1 MKSPKISCELLNE
14 IILDNITDGVFT
26 IDPNFTITSFNK
38 AGCRITGYHLNEVLG
53 KKCYDIFKSNICEKD
68 CAVRKALQTGRNTI
82 NRTVYIINK
91 FGYRIPVSISTAPLK
106 DRSGNIIGGVE
117 TFRDLSA
124 EDELRKVI
132 TKNYSYHDI
141 ISKNAQ
147 MWRLFEILP
156 QIAESNSTV
165 LLEGE
170 SGTGKELFARIIHQ
184 LSPRANKNFIAVNC
198 GALPDTLLESELFG
212 YKAGAFTDARRD
224 KLGRIALAEG
234 GTLFLDEI
242 GDISPA
248 FQIRLLRFLQERTY
262 EPLGAVETQKAD
274 VRVIAATNKNL
285 ATLVEQ
291 GKFRK
296 DLFYR
301 INIVRLEIPP
311 LRKRKEDIPLL
322 VEHFIKKFNHVQG
335 KKIQGVSNDVLEILM
350 HHHYPGNVRELENII
365 EHAFV
370 LCAEPLIQRKH
381 LPSDLF
387 KPVDSEP
394 SNTYHRK
401 LEDVEAELILKT
413 LRDHNWNRQSAAR
426 ALNMHKTTLFRK
438 IKRLGI
444 ELPEIDGRH
453 KLNKHT
459 DNSL

>member
-1 MKSPKISCELLNE
+1 MDKHIVSCELLNE

-26 IDPNFTITSFNK
+26 IDHDFNITSFNK
-38 AGCRITGYHLNEVLG
+38 SGCRITGYQCDEVVG
-53 KKCYDIFKSNICEKD
+53 KKCFDVFKSNICEHD
-68 CAVRKALQTGRNTI
+68 CAMRKAMQTGKKTI
-82 NRTVYIINK
+82 NKTVYIINK
-91 FGYRIPVSISTAPLK
+91 FGYRIPVSISTAPLI
-106 DRSGNIIGGVE
+106 DRDGDVLGGVE

-141 ISKNAQ
+141 ISKNAA

-156 QIAESNSTV
+156 QIAESKSTV

-170 SGTGKELFARIIHQ
+170 SGTGKELFARVIHQ
-184 LSPRANKNFIAVNC
+184 LSPRADKSFIAVNC

-212 YKAGAFTDARRD
+212 YKAGAFTDAKRD

-262 EPLGAVETQKAD
+262 EPLGAVETHKAD
-274 VRVIAATNKNL
+274 VRIIAASNKNL
-285 ATLVEQ
+285 AQLVEQ
-291 GKFRK
+291 GRFRK

-301 INIVRLEIPP
+301 INIIRLEIPP

-322 VEHFIKKFNHVQG
+322 IQHFIKKFNHIQG
-335 KKIQGVSNDVLEILM
+335 KEIQGVSSDVLEILM
-350 HHHYPGNVRELENII
+350 HHNYPGNVRELENIV
-365 EHAFV
+365 EHSFV
-370 LCAEPLIQRKH
+370 LCSEPLIQRKH
-381 LPSDLF
+381 LPVNLF
-387 KPVDSEP
+387 EP
-394 SNTYHRK
+394 AKNELHQTYHRK
-401 LEDVEAELILKT
+401 LEDVEAELIIKT
-413 LRDHNWNRQSAAR
+413 LRDHNWNRQSAAK

-444 ELPEIDGRH
+444 ELPQIDGRH
-453 KLNKHT
+453 KVNKH
-459 DNSL
+459 S

>member
-1 MKSPKISCELLNE
+1 MNRHKISCELLNQ

-26 IDPNFTITSFNK
+26 IDHEFNITSFNK
-38 AGCRITGYHLNEVLG
+38 SGCRITGYSCDEVIG
-53 KKCYDIFKSNICEKD
+53 KKCYDIFKSSICEGQ
-68 CAVRKALQTGRNTI
+68 CAVKQAIQTGRNTV
-82 NRTVYIINK
+82 NKTVYIINK

-106 DRSGNIIGGVE
+106 DHSGQILGGVE

-132 TKNYSYHDI
+132 TKKYSYHDI
-141 ISKNAQ
+141 ISKNVH

-156 QIAESNSTV
+156 QISKCDSTV

-170 SGTGKELFARIIHQ
+170 SGTGKELFARVIHR
-184 LSPRANKNFIAVNC
+184 LSPRVNKNFIAVNC

-212 YKAGAFTDARRD
+212 YKSGAFTDAKRD

-248 FQIRLLRFLQERTY
+248 FQVRLLRFLQERTY

-285 ATLVEQ
+285 AQLVEQ
-291 GKFRK
+291 GRFRK

-301 INIVRLEIPP
+301 INIIRLEIPP
-311 LRKRKEDIPLL
+311 LRKRKEDLPLL
-322 VEHFIKKFNHVQG
+322 IQHFIKKFNHIQ
-335 KKIQGVSNDVLEILM
+335 KKNIQGVSSDVLEILM
-350 HHHYPGNVRELENII
+350 HHSYPGNVRELENIV

-381 LPSDLF
+381 LPVDLF
-387 KPVDSEP
+387 EP
-394 SNTYHRK
+394 LNREPDETYHRK
-401 LEDVEAELILKT
+401 LEDVEADLIIKT
-413 LRDHNWNRQSAAR
+413 LREHNWNRQSAAK

-444 ELPEIDGRH
+444 KLPEIDGRH
-453 KLNKHT
+453 KLNKR
-459 DNSL
+459 

>member
-1 MKSPKISCELLNE
+1 MNRSEISCELLNQ

-26 IDPNFTITSFNK
+26 IDHEFNITSFNK
-38 AGCRITGYHLNEVLG
+38 AGCRITGYSCDEVIG
-53 KKCYDIFKSNICEKD
+53 KKCYDIFKSNICEGQ
-68 CAVRKALQTGRNTI
+68 CAVKQAIQTGRNTI
-82 NRTVYIINK
+82 NKTVYIINK

-106 DRSGNIIGGVE
+106 DQFGHILGGVE

-141 ISKNAQ
+141 ISKNAK

-156 QIAESNSTV
+156 QIAESDSTV

-170 SGTGKELFARIIHQ
+170 SGTGKELFARVIHQ
-184 LSPRANKNFIAVNC
+184 LSHRADKNFVAVNC

-212 YKAGAFTDARRD
+212 YKAGAFTDAKRD

-262 EPLGAVETQKAD
+262 EPLGAVQTQKAD
-274 VRVIAATNKNL
+274 VRVIAATNKSL
-285 ATLVEQ
+285 AQLVEQ
-291 GKFRK
+291 GRFRK

-301 INIVRLEIPP
+301 INIIRLEIPP

-322 VEHFIKKFNHVQG
+322 IQHFIKKFNHIQG
-335 KKIQGVSNDVLEILM
+335 KEIQGVSSDVLEILM
-350 HHHYPGNVRELENII
+350 HHSYPGNVRELENIV

-370 LCAEPLIQRKH
+370 LCTEPLIQRKH
-381 LPSDLF
+381 LPVDLF
-387 KPVDSEP
+387 EP
-394 SNTYHRK
+394 LNKEPDETYHRK
-401 LEDVEAELILKT
+401 LEDVEAELIIKT
-413 LRDHNWNRQSAAR
+413 LREHNWNRQSAAK

-453 KLNKHT
+453 KLNKH
-459 DNSL
+459 

>member
-1 MKSPKISCELLNE
+1 MERSKISCELLNE

-26 IDPNFTITSFNK
+26 IDHNYNITSFNK
-38 AGCRITGYHLNEVLG
+38 SACRITGYRCDEVLG
-53 KKCYDIFKSNICEKD
+53 KKCFDIFKSNICQGH
-68 CAVRKALQTGRNTI
+68 CAVKEAIQTGRNTT
-82 NRTVYIINK
+82 NKTVYIINK

-106 DRSGNIIGGVE
+106 DHNNQILGGVE

-141 ISKNAQ
+141 ISKNPK
-147 MWRLFEILP
+147 MWELFEILP

-170 SGTGKELFARIIHQ
+170 SGTGKELFARIIHH
-184 LSPRANKNFIAVNC
+184 LSPRKDKNFIAVNC

-212 YKAGAFTDARRD
+212 YKAGAFTDAKRD

-248 FQIRLLRFLQERTY
+248 FQIRLLRFLQERSY
-262 EPLGAVETQKAD
+262 EPLGAVQSVKAD

-285 ATLVEQ
+285 AQLVEQ
-291 GKFRK
+291 GRFRK

-301 INIVRLEIPP
+301 INIIRLEIPP

-322 VEHFIKKFNHVQG
+322 IQHFIKKFNHIQ
-335 KKIQGVSNDVLEILM
+335 KKEIQGVSSEVLEILM
-350 HHHYPGNVRELENII
+350 QHNYPGNVRELENII

-370 LCAEPLIQRKH
+370 LCSEHLIQRNH
-381 LPSDLF
+381 LPTELF
-387 KPVDSEP
+387 AASTNNDQAPYQR
-394 SNTYHRK
+394 T
-401 LEDVEAELILKT
+401 LENAEAELIIKT
-413 LRDHNWNRQSAAR
+413 LREHNWNRQSAAR
-426 ALNMHKTTLFRK
+426 ALNIHKTTLFRK

-444 ELPEIDGRH
+444 ELPDVDGRH
-453 KLNKHT
+453 KLNKR
-459 DNSL
+459 

>member
-1 MKSPKISCELLNE
+1 MNRSEISCELLNQ

-26 IDPNFTITSFNK
+26 IDHEFNITSFNK
-38 AGCRITGYHLNEVLG
+38 SGCRITGYSCDEVIG
-53 KKCYDIFKSNICEKD
+53 KKCYEIFKSNICEGQ
-68 CAVRKALQTGRNTI
+68 CAVKQAIQTGRNTI
-82 NRTVYIINK
+82 NKTVYIINK

-106 DRSGNIIGGVE
+106 DQFGHILGGVE

-141 ISKNAQ
+141 ISKNAK

-170 SGTGKELFARIIHQ
+170 SGTGKELFARVIHQ
-184 LSPRANKNFIAVNC
+184 LSQRAGKNFVAVNC

-212 YKAGAFTDARRD
+212 YKAGAFTDAKRD

-262 EPLGAVETQKAD
+262 EPLGAVQTQKAD

-285 ATLVEQ
+285 AQLVEQ
-291 GKFRK
+291 GRFRK

-301 INIVRLEIPP
+301 INIIRLEIPP

-322 VEHFIKKFNHVQG
+322 IQHFIKKFNHIQG
-335 KKIQGVSNDVLEILM
+335 KEIQGVSSDVLEILM
-350 HHHYPGNVRELENII
+350 HHNYPGNVRELENIV

-370 LCAEPLIQRKH
+370 LCAEHLIQRKH
-381 LPSDLF
+381 LPVDLF
-387 KPVDSEP
+387 EP
-394 SNTYHRK
+394 LNREPDETYHRK
-401 LEDVEAELILKT
+401 LEDVEAELIIKT
-413 LRDHNWNRQSAAR
+413 LREHNWNRQSAAK

-453 KLNKHT
+453 KLNKH
-459 DNSL
+459 